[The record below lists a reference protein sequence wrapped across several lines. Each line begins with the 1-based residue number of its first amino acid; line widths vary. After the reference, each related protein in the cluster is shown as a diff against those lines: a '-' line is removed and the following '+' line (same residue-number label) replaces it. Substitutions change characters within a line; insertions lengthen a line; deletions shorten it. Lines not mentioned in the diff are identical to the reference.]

1 VDKERWLSALIKRA
15 NRWQAFL
22 QAISTLSEFRN
33 CGNEWRLAP
42 SVGGRLFFHQTPDLS
57 LLGLRRCHQLR
68 DRVDYCL
75 ESSYESRARTQD
87 SALIKAHLRKTAIK
101 WRLYAFEIVNRV
113 GGIGEGLS
121 GIVQLFFHLCFRSRE
136 EPLVLPDWVGTAL
149 TLPTTADAF
158 LMLSPFKSRRERAP
172 ESDAL

>member
-1 VDKERWLSALIKRA
+1 
-15 NRWQAFL
+15 
-22 QAISTLSEFRN
+22 
-33 CGNEWRLAP
+33 
-42 SVGGRLFFHQTPDLS
+42 
-57 LLGLRRCHQLR
+57 
-68 DRVDYCL
+68 
-75 ESSYESRARTQD
+75 
-87 SALIKAHLRKTAIK
+87 LIKAHLRKTAIK